1 MGKVLIL
8 QDIIYWRALIGLT
21 QKQLENLSNRYKSYK
36 AQKETFGND
45 PSSIFSILGISRDEI
60 YCRTLKDNVSR
71 NYFCG
76 VCDNVGCQ
84 VKRDEVKSHSW

>member
-8 QDIIYWRALIGLT
+8 QYIIYWRALIGLT

-36 AQKETFGND
+36 AQKETFEKI
-45 PSSIFSILGISRDEI
+45 PSSLFSILGISRDEI
-60 YCRTLKDNVSR
+60 YCRTLNAKVSR
-71 NYFCG
+71 NYICG
-76 VCDNVGCQ
+76 DCDNIGCQ